1 MPEAP
6 EGQRDRSARLEERL
20 RTSHARVKQ
29 LQGELVALRQSIRY
43 RLGGL
48 LADACRSPL
57 DAFRA
62 PYRLARLGR
71 AALRWREERRR
82 TVPAGPAAAVG
93 RPDVSLSGPPPA
105 PDLPTI
111 RPIAAPAAERPVVAA
126 VLTSST
132 AYVLQYEADLVVLTR
147 DGWRQ
152 QLERAWPA
160 FLLYCVDVS
169 RTLLIESADEDCGG
183 DWNGPADRDS
193 ASDTHELLQL
203 LRYCRERGLRTVL
216 WHTGGPLD
224 AGGRLDAA
232 SEFDAIFTVDT
243 DLVPRLR
250 EACGHGRVDVL
261 PCAAEPRLHNPL
273 REAGWPR
280 YAVCLAGARPSIAS
294 SPGAGDVRH
303 LVDPASRFSL
313 HVFDDR
319 SESPERMAAA
329 YRCHDVFLNAA
340 GPSPTVVPRRVFESL
355 ACGTPVVSTD
365 SPVVRDLLGDCVR
378 LTRSAAGT
386 TSHLE
391 ALLNDEET
399 HAREAHR
406 GYRSVHQ
413 RHTWR
418 HRLDAIMARIGLP
431 PPERPRP
438 GVSVVMPVMRPRNVA
453 RAVANF
459 ARQSHPDKELLLVLN
474 NAHFDR
480 DRIRETARSV
490 EHVQV
495 LEIPGAP
502 TLGACLNEGV
512 RQASGRYVAKMDD
525 DDHYGAEYLSDLVL
539 AARFSGAEITGKAT
553 YYAYVESRDVMA
565 LRVVESEHAW
575 VSGVTGATLFV
586 ERDVL
591 ARVPFRNVRS
601 SVDLFFARDARAT
614 GCRTYSADRFN
625 YVAVRRGD
633 TASHTWKMNDERFLE
648 RCRQPRHGLH
658 LSRVMI

>member
-1 MPEAP
+1 MGVTPLSEEP
-6 EGQRDRSARLEERL
+6 EGQRDLAARLEERL

-29 LQGELVALRQSIRY
+29 LQGELGALRQSIRY

-57 DAFRA
+57 DALRA
-62 PYRLARLGR
+62 PYRLARLGG
-71 AALRWREERRR
+71 ATLRRRKERRR
-82 TVPAGPAAAVG
+82 MIPAAPPPAAG
-93 RPDVSLSGPPPA
+93 RPGVSLSGPLPA

-126 VLTSST
+126 VLTSSA
-132 AYVLQYEADLVVLTR
+132 AYVLQYEADLLVLTR

-152 QLERAWPA
+152 QLERARPA
-160 FLLYCVDVS
+160 F
-169 RTLLIESADEDCGG
+169 LLIESADEDQCG

-203 LRYCRERGLRTVL
+203 LRYCRERGLRTVF

-224 AGGRLDAA
+224 AGGRIDAA
-232 SEFDAIFTVDT
+232 SECDAIFTVDT

-250 EACGHGRVDVL
+250 ETCGHGRVHVL
-261 PCAAEPRLHNPL
+261 PSAADPHLHNPL

-280 YAVCLAGARPSIAS
+280 YAVCLAGARPSTAS

-303 LVDPASRFSL
+303 LVDPASRFGL
-313 HVFDDR
+313 YVFDDS
-319 SESPERMAAA
+319 SESPERTAAA

-340 GPSPTVVPRRVFESL
+340 GPSPTAVPRRVFESL

-365 SPVVRDLLGDCVR
+365 SPVLRDLLGDCVR

-399 HAREAHR
+399 HAREAHL
-406 GYRSVHQ
+406 GYRSVYR

-418 HRLDAIMARIGLP
+418 HRLDAIMATIGLP

-438 GVSVVMPVMRPRNVA
+438 GVSVVMPVMRPRNVV

-480 DRIRETARSV
+480 DRIRETVRSV

-565 LRVVESEHAW
+565 IRVVESEHAW

-591 ARVPFRNVRS
+591 THVRFRNVETS
-601 SVDLFFARDARAT
+601 EDLRFASDARAA
-614 GCRTYSADRFN
+614 GCRAYSADRFN
-625 YVAVRRGD
+625 YVAVRRRD
-633 TASHTWKMNDERFLE
+633 RASHTWKMSDDRFLE
-648 RCRQPRHGLH
+648 RCRHPQHGLH
-658 LSRVMI
+658 LPRAMI

>member
-1 MPEAP
+1 MVMRWEPHRVPETP
-6 EGQRDRSARLEERL
+6 ETKAIALPVSQERL
-20 RTSHARVKQ
+20 RTSYARVKQ
-29 LQGELVALRQSIRY
+29 LQDELVALRQSIRY
-43 RLGGL
+43 QLGGL

-57 DAFRA
+57 DALRA
-62 PYRLARLGR
+62 PYRLARIGR
-71 AALRWREERRR
+71 AALRRRKERRR
-82 TVPAGPAAAVG
+82 TVPVDPAAEGGHRVG
-93 RPDVSLSGPPPA
+93 DLVGSRPS

-111 RPIAAPAAERPVVAA
+111 GPIAGPAAGRPAIAA
-126 VLTSST
+126 VLSSSL
-132 AYVLQYEADLVVLTR
+132 AAVLHYEADLVVLTR
-147 DGWRQ
+147 EGWRQ
-152 QLERAWPA
+152 ELERARPA
-160 FLLYCVDVS
+160 F
-169 RTLLIESADEDCGG
+169 LLIESADEDRGG

-193 ASDTHELLQL
+193 ASETHELLQL

-232 SEFDAIFTVDT
+232 GEFDAIFTFDIDMVS
-243 DLVPRLR
+243 RLR
-250 EACGHGRVDVL
+250 ETCGHGRVHVL
-261 PCAAEPRLHNPL
+261 PSAAAPHLHNPL

-294 SPGAGDVRH
+294 LPGDDDVRD
-303 LVDPASRFSL
+303 LVDPASRFGL
-313 HVFDDR
+313 HVFDDS
-319 SESPERMAAA
+319 SESPERTAAA
-329 YRCHDVFLNAA
+329 YRCHDILLNAA
-340 GPSPTVVPRRVFESL
+340 VRSPTAVPRRVFESL

-365 SPVVRDLLGDCVR
+365 SPVLRDLLGDCVR

-399 HAREAHR
+399 HAREAHL
-406 GYRSVHQ
+406 GYRSVH
-413 RHTWR
+413 RHHTWR

-438 GVSVVMPVMRPRNVA
+438 GVSVVMPVMRPRNVV

-480 DRIRETARSV
+480 DRIRETVRSV

-575 VSGVTGATLFV
+575 VSGVTGATLFA
-586 ERDVL
+586 ERDAL
-591 ARVPFRNVRS
+591 TRVPFRNVGAS
-601 SVDLFFARDARAT
+601 EDLFFASDARAA
-614 GCRTYSADRFN
+614 GCRAYSADRFN
-625 YVAVRRGD
+625 YVAVRRVD
-633 TASHTWKMNDERFLE
+633 KASHTWKMSDDRFLE
-648 RCRQPRHGLH
+648 RCRHPQHGLH
-658 LSRVMI
+658 LPRAMI

>member
-1 MPEAP
+1 MPEVP

-29 LQGELVALRQSIRY
+29 LQGELVALRRSIRY
-43 RLGGL
+43 QLGGL

-57 DAFRA
+57 DALRA

-82 TVPAGPAAAVG
+82 PVPAGPAAAGG

-105 PDLPTI
+105 SDLPTI
-111 RPIAAPAAERPVVAA
+111 HPFAAPAAERPVVAA
-126 VLTSST
+126 VLTPST
-132 AYVLQYEADLVVLTR
+132 AFVLQYEADLLVLTR

-152 QLERAWPA
+152 QLERARPA
-160 FLLYCVDVS
+160 F
-169 RTLLIESADEDCGG
+169 LLIESADEDRGG
-183 DWNGPADRDS
+183 DWNGPADRDA

-203 LRYCRERGLRTVL
+203 LRYCRERGLQTVL

-250 EACGHGRVDVL
+250 EACGHGRVHVL
-261 PCAAEPRLHNPL
+261 PSAAEPHLHNPL
-273 REAGWPR
+273 REAGWPH
-280 YAVCLAGARPSIAS
+280 YAVCLARARPSTAS

-303 LVDPASRFSL
+303 LVDPALRFGL
-313 HVFDDR
+313 HVLDDP
-319 SESPERMAAA
+319 ESPERMAAA

-340 GPSPTVVPRRVFESL
+340 GPSPTAVPRRVFESL

-365 SPVVRDLLGDCVR
+365 SPVLRDLLGDCVR

-399 HAREAHR
+399 HAREAHL
-406 GYRSVHQ
+406 GYRSVHR

-438 GVSVVMPVMRPRNVA
+438 GVSVVMPVMRPRNVV

-480 DRIRETARSV
+480 DHIRETVRSV

-495 LEIPGAP
+495 LEMPGAP

-512 RQASGRYVAKMDD
+512 RLASGWYVAKMDD

-591 ARVPFRNVRS
+591 ARVPFRNVGAS
-601 SVDLFFARDARAT
+601 EDLFFARDARSA
-614 GCRTYSADRFN
+614 GCRAYSADRFN
-625 YVAVRRGD
+625 YVMVRRRD
-633 TASHTWKMNDERFLE
+633 RASHTWKMSDDRFLE
-648 RCRQPRHGLH
+648 RCRHPQYGLYLPRA
-658 LSRVMI
+658 MI

>member
-1 MPEAP
+1 MPD
-6 EGQRDRSARLEERL
+6 GQPDRLTQIESRL
-20 RTSHARVKQ
+20 RASHERVKR
-29 LQGELVALRQSIRY
+29 LDDELATLRQSIRH
-43 RLGGL
+43 RLGEL
-48 LADACRSPL
+48 LVHACRNPANAL
-57 DAFRA
+57 RA
-62 PYRLARLGR
+62 PFGLVRLGR
-71 AALRWREERRR
+71 AWLRHRAERRR
-82 TVPAGPAAAVG
+82 TVPAVSSAALGGRDGTPSGPGPA
-93 RPDVSLSGPPPA
+93 PA
-105 PDLPTI
+105 PDLPAI
-111 RPIAAPAAERPVVAA
+111 RPTVPPAVARPVVAA
-126 VLTSST
+126 VLSPST
-132 AYVLQYEADLVVLTR
+132 AFVLQYESDLVALTR

-152 QLERAWPA
+152 QLERARPA
-160 FLLYCVDVS
+160 F
-169 RTLLIESADEDCGG
+169 LLIESADEDRGG

-193 ASDTHELLQL
+193 AADTHELLRL

-224 AGGRLDAA
+224 ARGRVDAA

-261 PCAAEPRLHNPL
+261 PCAAEPHLHNPS
-273 REAGWPR
+273 REPARPR
-280 YAVCLAGARPSIAS
+280 YAACLAGAGPSTAS
-294 SPGAGDVRH
+294 LPGSGSDRH
-303 LVDPASRFSL
+303 LVDPASRFGL
-313 HVFDDR
+313 HVIDDNP
-319 SESPERMAAA
+319 ESAERMAAA

-340 GPSPTVVPRRVFESL
+340 GRSPTAVPRRVFESL
-355 ACGTPVVSTD
+355 ASGTPVVSTD
-365 SPVVRDLLGDCVR
+365 SLVLRDLLGDCVR
-378 LTRSAAGT
+378 LTRSVAGT

-399 HAREAHR
+399 HAREAHL
-406 GYRSVHQ
+406 GYRCVHR

-418 HRLDAIMARIGLP
+418 HRLDAIRAGIGLP

-438 GVSVVMPVMRPRNVA
+438 GVSVVMPVMRPRNVM

-459 ARQSHPDKELLLVLN
+459 VRQSHPDKELLLVLN

-480 DRIRETARSV
+480 DRIRESVRSV

-495 LEIPGAP
+495 LELPGAP
-502 TLGACLNEGV
+502 TLGECLNEGV

-525 DDHYGAEYLSDLVL
+525 DDHYGAEYLSDLAL

-591 ARVPFRNVRS
+591 TRVPFRNVET
-601 SVDLFFARDARAT
+601 SVDLRFARDARSA
-614 GCRTYSADRFN
+614 GCRAYSADRFN
-625 YVAVRRGD
+625 YVAVRRRD
-633 TASHTWKMNDERFLE
+633 RASHTWKMSDDRFLE
-648 RCRQPRHGLH
+648 RCRHPRHGLH
-658 LSRVMI
+658 LPRAMV